1 MVVSRNPFVEPSSNW
16 SFLAQMPFADVRG
29 AILPVLHEFRENTK
43 PAIKWDTVS
52 CASVRVRPGARHE
65 RRARGSANRMCDVR
79 PLENHR
85 FRRKLVE
92 IRRMNFY
99 ASVTSDS
106 VSSLLVRQKKNQ
118 VGLSMCGHI
127 FRSRTKSALMSLCN
141 RQALACRFRRDS

>member
-1 MVVSRNPFVEPSSNW
+1 MYAARYFLSSM
-16 SFLAQMPFADVRG
+16 SSG
-29 AILPVLHEFRENTK
+29 KTK

-79 PLENHR
+79 SLENHR

-99 ASVTSDS
+99 ASVASDS

-118 VGLSMCGHI
+118 VGLSMCGHT
-127 FRSRTKSALMSLCN
+127 FRFTH
-141 RQALACRFRRDS
+141 

>member
-1 MVVSRNPFVEPSSNW
+1 MCVVTVVVSRNPFVEASSNW

-29 AILPVLHEFRENTK
+29 AIIPILHQLRENTK

-52 CASVRVRPGARHE
+52 CASVRMRPGARHE

-99 ASVTSDS
+99 ASVASDS
-106 VSSLLVRQKKNQ
+106 ISSLLIRQKKNY
-118 VGLSMCGHI
+118 VGHSIFGHI
-127 FRSRTKSALMSLCN
+127 FRTRT
-141 RQALACRFRRDS
+141 Q